1 MYPILSPLIPAELL
15 RDIAVVKKTGAK
27 RSSADTFCYCNE
39 TCELCE
45 KFKRHISITNCVRTA
60 YKKDKEAA
68 EDTVVVSCHLQ
79 NLVLLPRLPGYKES
93 IFTSRLIAFNLSFV
107 PLGKTK
113 SNKCSNKSAVAVCW
127 HEGIMGRKDEDICS
141 GYLKFLTS
149 SLCRDAKHVK
159 IWCDN
164 CGGQNKCWTLY
175 TVLVNIV
182 KNRNGNIE
190 QDSKAV
196 STEYEV
202 CM

>member
-141 GYLKFLTS
+141 GATWNSSQAHYAGMQNMLRYGAITVVDKTNAGPFIQYLLIS
-149 SLCRDAKHVK
+149 
-159 IWCDN
+159 
-164 CGGQNKCWTLY
+164 
-175 TVLVNIV
+175 
-182 KNRNGNIE
+182 
-190 QDSKAV
+190 
-196 STEYEV
+196 
-202 CM
+202 